1 MQAKPASAA
10 TTVENSWT
18 AQASMQVA
26 RGALGVAVAND
37 KIYAIGG
44 TAGATQSTVRT
55 NEEYNP
61 DTNTWTYKT
70 PIPTPRSYFAIATYE
85 NKIYCIG
92 GNTYTLDPV
101 EYILTGAN
109 EVYDPLTDTW
119 ETKAPLPN
127 PKEAITANV
136 IDNKIYVVGDESDEL
151 WVYDPATDQWT
162 QKAPMPSTPT
172 LIRGEWSCSS
182 AVINNK
188 LHVTWGAHQVY
199 DPLTN
204 TWSSASSSAT
214 AYFGSAGA
222 TTGVNAPSRFYVF
235 GVDYEFWYLSYPNSV
250 SLCYDPKTGN
260 WSTFDLMPTKRVGFG
275 VAVVDDQIYAIG
287 GYTLFIGNNIDSSGV
302 NERYTPLGYG
312 LAPVISIA
320 SPENKIYDDIDIL
333 LSVEVDKIS
342 ETKYSLDGLEN
353 VTFVD
358 DITLSGLDVGEHN
371 IVVYATDMAGNTG
384 TSETIYFSVEEPFP
398 TTLVAASVITVAI
411 VSIGLLVYFK
421 KRNPQAEND
430 LVKKP

>member
-1 MQAKPASAA
+1 MRRNIAPLLVLFFLTASLIMQAKPASAT

-61 DTNTWTYKT
+61 TTNTWTYKT

-109 EVYDPLTDTW
+109 EVYDPRTDTW

-151 WVYDPATDQWT
+151 WAYDPATDQWA

-188 LHVTWGAHQVY
+188 LHVSWGAHQVY

-222 TTGVNAPSRFYVF
+222 TTGVDTPSRFYVF

-260 WSTFDLMPTKRVGFG
+260 WSTFGLM
-275 VAVVDDQIYAIG
+275 G

-312 LAPVISIA
+312 LAPVVSIV
-320 SPENKIYDDIDIL
+320 SPENEAYDDVDIL

-342 ETKYSLDGLEN
+342 ETKYSLDGYEN
-353 VTFVD
+353 VTFTG
-358 DITLSGLDVGEHN
+358 DIILSNLEVGEHN
-371 IVVYATDMAGNTG
+371 IIVYATDIAGHVG
-384 TSETIYFSVEEPFP
+384 VSEIIYFSVESFP
-398 TTLVAASVITVAI
+398 TTLVGVSVATVAVI
-411 VSIGLLVYFK
+411 AVGLLVYFK
-421 KRNPQAEND
+421 KHKQ
-430 LVKKP
+430 